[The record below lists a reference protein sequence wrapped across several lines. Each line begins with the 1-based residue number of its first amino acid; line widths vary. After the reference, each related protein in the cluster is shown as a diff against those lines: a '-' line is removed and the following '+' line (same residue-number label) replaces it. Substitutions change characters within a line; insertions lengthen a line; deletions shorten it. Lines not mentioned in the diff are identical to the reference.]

1 MKINKIYI
9 SSFGKFKNYTLDL
22 TDGFNIV
29 YGENENGKSTL
40 MSFVKMMFY
49 GSGRG
54 SSQISKNIRLKYT
67 PWSGERAAGRIF
79 FEHNGINYCLER
91 EFLKSDNS
99 DKVKLINSDTG
110 ESKVVGPSVGSDF
123 FGISAAAFERTVFIG
138 QTGGIVPDEE
148 ANGEINS
155 KLSNIALTGDEDT
168 SYQTVA
174 KRLNDA
180 KLDIISKSGKAGKYD
195 KGKLRLEEL
204 KTKLILSEDKEQRKS
219 KLSGRIEE
227 IKEEISSLVG
237 KYSET
242 KKIVDSENDIRNR
255 IKLEEYLNQKAELDK
270 LYTQN
275 SLSNGSIADETFVK
289 KVEFQL
295 SLTDN
300 ALLRVKERT
309 EEIEKLKESLAL
321 AEKADSDEIKNQQAE
336 LEAELKQE
344 KTEYEATTAKIA
356 KLESSLSTANKEKAD
371 AIKKRKPFSPVLLII
386 GLLVLVCGV
395 VLFVF
400 SDNLILLLTSIL
412 GLIVSISS
420 FIFRP
425 LDKKAVTK
433 ADKTINLLQ
442 NAIFNIKTK
451 ESELSRKILNN
462 TEKLNSL
469 LSAIN
474 SDKAIIAQRK
484 ADLEAQT
491 VKLYEE
497 EEKLKETETELLKVF
512 SLYKTVA
519 SAEEVKMLLPEIL
532 SSAEKQKQIKL
543 KLKYLSDDL
552 GGISYETAQQ
562 KLKEISE
569 NTTDIC
575 SDFEE
580 KKQELEKINQ
590 RITDLK
596 AEYSAITAELKSA
609 YKDYASP
616 DEIKKEIDSLTV
628 KLQSQKHFCDVATV
642 AARVLETSFIE
653 VRRSYGSALEKKAL
667 NIFSRLTNGKY
678 ANVNISKSLEIAVEE
693 ADNFGTREIDY
704 LSNGT
709 VDQAYLSLRL
719 ALSELITDK
728 EKLPV
733 LLDDVLTQ
741 YDDKRAETAIEFLKE
756 YSKNSQIVMFTC
768 HKSLCNIAENYGIK
782 SINI

>member
-1 MKINKIYI
+1 M
-9 SSFGKFKNYTLDL
+9 
-22 TDGFNIV
+22 
-29 YGENENGKSTL
+29 
-40 MSFVKMMFY
+40 
-49 GSGRG
+49 
-54 SSQISKNIRLKYT
+54 
-67 PWSGERAAGRIF
+67 
-79 FEHNGINYCLER
+79 
-91 EFLKSDNS
+91 
-99 DKVKLINSDTG
+99 
-110 ESKVVGPSVGSDF
+110 
-123 FGISAAAFERTVFIG
+123 
-138 QTGGIVPDEE
+138 
-148 ANGEINS
+148 
-155 KLSNIALTGDEDT
+155 
-168 SYQTVA
+168 
-174 KRLNDA
+174 
-180 KLDIISKSGKAGKYD
+180 
-195 KGKLRLEEL
+195 
-204 KTKLILSEDKEQRKS
+204 
-219 KLSGRIEE
+219 
-227 IKEEISSLVG
+227 
-237 KYSET
+237 
-242 KKIVDSENDIRNR
+242 
-255 IKLEEYLNQKAELDK
+255 
-270 LYTQN
+270 
-275 SLSNGSIADETFVK
+275 
-289 KVEFQL
+289 
-295 SLTDN
+295 
-300 ALLRVKERT
+300 
-309 EEIEKLKESLAL
+309 
-321 AEKADSDEIKNQQAE
+321 
-336 LEAELKQE
+336 
-344 KTEYEATTAKIA
+344 
-356 KLESSLSTANKEKAD
+356 
-371 AIKKRKPFSPVLLII
+371 
-386 GLLVLVCGV
+386 VCGV

-580 KKQELEKINQ
+580 KKQEIEKINQ